1 MEHQWNEILDHEH
14 RLTEKVLAVLQK
26 ETEDLARGQGNPDL
40 VKQALDFFGVFTDRC
55 HHHKEEDVLF
65 PLLEKRGIPGR
76 GGPVGVMLQEHEQGR
91 KYMADMRLALDNKDW
106 DKLAATARSYVDL
119 LKGHIWKEDD
129 VLYPAGRKVL
139 SAQDA
144 QELVEQFAKVEEQV
158 GEGVHERYSAL
169 AAELEKK
176 SGAVERLIN
185 NVPLELLDAMLD
197 ALPFEITLVDADD
210 TVIYFNKE
218 NKEKLFSRTRAAI
231 GRKVQQCHPQKSVYL
246 VNQIVD
252 EFKSGQRDFAEF
264 WINVGPRK
272 AHIRYF
278 AVRDDA
284 GKYLGC
290 VGVDQD
296 ITEIQKLEGEKRL
309 L

>member
-1 MEHQWNEILDHEH
+1 MENTWNEILDHEH
-14 RLTEKVLAVLQK
+14 RLTEKVLAVLEK
-26 ETEDLARGQGNPDL
+26 EAGDLAGGKGNPEL
-40 VKQALDFFGVFTDRC
+40 VAQALDFFTVFTDRC

-65 PLLEKRGIPGR
+65 PLLEKRGIPR
-76 GGPVGVMLQEHEQGR
+76 EGGPIGMMLIEHDQGR
-91 KYMADMRLALDNKDW
+91 RYIGEMRQALESKEWDRLA
-106 DKLAATARSYVDL
+106 AAARGYVEL

-139 SAQDA
+139 SGADA
-144 QELVEQFAKVEEQV
+144 RELVEQFEKVEEGV
-158 GEGVHERYSAL
+158 GEDVHRRYTAL
-169 AAELEKK
+169 AEELEKK
-176 SGAVERLIN
+176 SGAVERLIK
-185 NVPLELLDAMLD
+185 NVSLEFLDAMLD
-197 ALPFEITLVDADD
+197 TLPFEITLVDAED

-231 GRKVQQCHPQKSVYL
+231 GRKVQQCHPQQSVDL
-246 VNQIVD
+246 VNRIL
-252 EFKSGQRDFAEF
+252 EGFKSGETDFAEF

-272 AHIRYF
+272 AYIRYF

-284 GKYLGC
+284 GSYLGC

-296 ITEIQKLEGEKRL
+296 ITAIQKLEGEKRL